1 MINDKQQSIVSN
13 NSNEKN
19 DSNIALYDWK
29 LNYRFN
35 GIEIC
40 SNLYVDNMKKE
51 MVKGDTIRF
60 WLNQLRND
68 CLSRFSRVK
77 KLYPCYLVLQKM
89 INAKINFKDLL
100 DIIVFYLLLSIE
112 DLINNLIM
120 NTMD

>member
-29 LNYRFN
+29 LKYGFN